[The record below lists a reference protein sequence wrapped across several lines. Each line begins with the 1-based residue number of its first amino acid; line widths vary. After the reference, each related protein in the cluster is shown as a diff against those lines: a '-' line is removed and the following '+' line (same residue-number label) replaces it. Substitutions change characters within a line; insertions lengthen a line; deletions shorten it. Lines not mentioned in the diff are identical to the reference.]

1 MIILSLILAL
11 LASNV
16 IFFLPTKAEVQTII
30 VPDNYST
37 IQQAINNAFQGDT
50 IYVKKG
56 VYVENPIVNK
66 SISLIGE
73 NTNLTVIDITGG
85 LQVNS
90 NNVTITGFTIYNGW
104 KGIFVLAKYCNIFGN
119 KITDAT
125 NGIVISGN
133 ENNITGNILQSIGL
147 SSAIQLNFANNNLIN
162 NNYIESCVE
171 GIQIWQNSNNN
182 TIIGNT
188 IINCKNTAIN
198 FQYSNDNIL
207 IGNNISRSGL
217 GTSIYG
223 SNRNTIT
230 KNNYVYNI
238 VQFGAN
244 ETYYLSFGYNRSIIN
259 IDRNFWSNYAGLDAN
274 NDGIGDT
281 PYIID
286 ENNKDNH
293 PLMKT
298 TSTIDLPTPIP
309 SGTTI
314 PNTILPDHSSSINPN
329 STPEPFQ
336 TLTLAASIGIVAIGV
351 ASLLVYFKKH
361 RHQDSLVK
369 KL

>member
-1 MIILSLILAL
+1 MKKIVIILSLIFAL
-11 LASNV
+11 LTLNV
-16 IFFLPTKAEVQTII
+16 ILFLPTKAEVQTII

-37 IQQAINNAFQGDT
+37 IQEAINNAFQGDT

-56 VYVENPIVNK
+56 VYVENPIINK

-73 NTNLTVIDITGG
+73 DRNLTVIDVTGG

-90 NNVTITGFTIYNGW
+90 NNVTLTGFTVYDGWNGIW
-104 KGIFVLAKYCNIFGN
+104 VSAKYCSIFGN
-119 KITDAT
+119 KITDVT
-125 NGIVISGN
+125 HGIVVSGD
-133 ENNITGNILQSIGL
+133 ENNVTGNILRSIGL
-147 SSAIQLNFANNNLIN
+147 SSAIQLNFANRNLIN

-182 TIIGNT
+182 TIIENT
-188 IINCKNTAIN
+188 IINCKDTAIN

-230 KNNYVYNI
+230 KNNYLHNV

-244 ETYYLSFGYNRSIIN
+244 ESYYLSFGYNRSVSS
-259 IDRNFWSNYAGLDAN
+259 IDRNFWSDYNGADAN

-281 PYIID
+281 PYVID

-298 TSTIDLPTPIP
+298 TILDSSISIP
-309 SGTTI
+309 LNTTI
-314 PNTILPDHSSSINPN
+314 PNTILPDNSSSLNPN
-329 STPEPFQ
+329 STAETP
-336 TLTLAASIGIVAIGV
+336 LTLAVSIGIVTIVV
-351 ASLLVYFKKH
+351 ASSIVYSKKH
-361 RHQDSLVK
+361 KHSVQGI
-369 KL
+369 